1 VLDCAIAGDRL
12 VPDGRLI
19 SRLAD
24 DLAGGRLAV
33 LGPAPAIRRD
43 LLKLLAGVS
52 DGRPGQGRDHPVA
65 AVLALAA
72 AAVVAGSRS
81 FTAIAGWAADVPAGV
96 LADLYRR
103 CGAAR
108 PGAGPPSKVTIW
120 RVVTGADTAAL
131 DAVTGAWLMDRS
143 SAAGD
148 LAGTGQGRDD
158 EAPLIPV
165 RVDGKTVRGAKNPDG
180 SQVHLLAAL
189 AGERGVVAGQVEVG
203 AKTNEIPMII
213 PLLDGLDLDQA
224 VVTADA
230 LHCQRATVD
239 YVHGRGA
246 DFILPAKDNQ
256 PGLFDFLDA
265 LPWHDVPVSHA
276 ATDRGHGRV
285 ATRTIQVMDAPPDL
299 PFPHVSQVYL
309 IERHVTALD
318 GSPLSDVAAL
328 GVTSLTADRASPQA
342 IAGLVR
348 GQWAIESLHW
358 LRDTLY
364 REDQSQVRTRSGPR
378 AMAALRNLAIGALHR
393 AGRHDT
399 TEATRWASRYI
410 DRPFTILGLTS

>member
-1 VLDCAIAGDRL
+1 MLDCAIASGRP

-19 SRLAD
+19 SRLAGE
-24 DLAGGRLAV
+24 LADGAPGLV
-33 LGPAPAIRRD
+33 PATCRD
-43 LLKLLAGVS
+43 LLGLLAGVS
-52 DGRPGQGRDHPVA
+52 DGRSGQGRDHPVA

-96 LADLYRR
+96 REELYRR

-108 PGAGPPSKVTIW
+108 PGAGPPSKATIW

-131 DAVTGAWLMDRS
+131 DAVTGAWLMERAG
-143 SAAGD
+143 AAGD
-148 LAGTGQGRDD
+148 LTGGGDD

-165 RVDGKTVRGAKNPDG
+165 RVDGKTVRGARNPDG

-189 AGERGVVAGQVEVG
+189 AGVRGVVAGQVEVG

-213 PLLDGLDLDQA
+213 PLLDGLSLDGA
-224 VVTADA
+224 VITADA
-230 LHCQRATVD
+230 LHCQRATAD
-239 YVHGRGA
+239 YLHGRGA

-256 PGLFDFLDA
+256 PGLFDALDA
-265 LPWHDVPVSHA
+265 LPWRDVPVTHA
-276 ATDRGHGRV
+276 TTGRGHGRIE
-285 ATRTIQVMDAPPDL
+285 TRTIQVMDAPPDL
-299 PFPHVSQVYL
+299 PFPHVSQAYL

-318 GSPLSDVAAL
+318 GTPLSDVAAL
-328 GVTSLTADRASPQA
+328 GVTSLDATRASPET
-342 IAGLVR
+342 IASMVR

-358 LRDTLY
+358 VRDTLY
-364 REDQSQVRTRSGPR
+364 REDDSTVRTRSGPR
-378 AMAALRNLAIGALHR
+378 AMAALRNLAVGALHL

-399 TEATRWASRYI
+399 TEATRWASRHMQ
-410 DRPFTILGLTS
+410 RPFTILGLTS